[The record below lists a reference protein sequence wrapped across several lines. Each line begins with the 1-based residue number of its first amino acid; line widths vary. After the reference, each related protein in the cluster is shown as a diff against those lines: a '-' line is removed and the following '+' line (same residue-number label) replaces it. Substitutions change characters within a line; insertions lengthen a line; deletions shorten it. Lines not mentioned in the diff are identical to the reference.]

1 MANKNQIIDLA
12 NRIYNLDEKVYEAT
26 GSNLGR
32 VYHGDKNKCIN
43 DLVELISSEANSSIL
58 RSELALISN
67 MARTIKNNPVLHKK
81 IMKEYGSIFD
91 EAMAIQ

>member
-1 MANKNQIIDLA
+1 MADKNQIIDLA

-43 DLVELISSEANSSIL
+43 DLV
-58 RSELALISN
+58 
-67 MARTIKNNPVLHKK
+67 
-81 IMKEYGSIFD
+81 
-91 EAMAIQ
+91 